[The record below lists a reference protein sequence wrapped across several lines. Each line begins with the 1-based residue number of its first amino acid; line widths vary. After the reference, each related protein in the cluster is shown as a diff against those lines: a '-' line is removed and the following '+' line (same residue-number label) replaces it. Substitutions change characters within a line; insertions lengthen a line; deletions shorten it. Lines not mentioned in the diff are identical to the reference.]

1 MTKYSLKNICLGV
14 GIGLIIASMAN
25 INMAPPK
32 LTKDEI
38 KKEAEQYNL
47 IVIDKKDMIN
57 KETEQPKDSKEQQN
71 EQPVV
76 IVIESGTNSE
86 AIAEQ
91 LLNSKLIGSKQEFLN
106 RLREINKEN
115 KVQIGSFTIPIGSS
129 LDKIIEII
137 TSSPK

>member
-25 INMAPPK
+25 INMAPQK

-57 KETEQPKDSKEQQN
+57 KETEQPKDSIEQQN
-71 EQPVV
+71 EQSVV

-86 AIAEQ
+86 AIAEK

-106 RLREINKEN
+106 RLREVNKEN